1 VRNNILKV
9 PKFPV
14 CANFFTAKNK
24 KPTFLQG
31 SNFKIAQIVLK
42 PLPMYSSGH
51 KDSEKIYFDISRMYR
66 SWVINKKAKGQK
78 LGFTG
83 AKNAKMLRF
92 CWKWSQNYHLATLIE
107 IKNGLHYVGY
117 FVTLVTIKNGQRLL
131 NTIDP
136 DLFLVLPR

>member
-1 VRNNILKV
+1 MPGDQWSTDATITANDWTLNNLRATYDSKLIYSPGILGFNPEINNTKLNISGSCKYILGNNILKV

-66 SWVINKKAKGQK
+66 S
-78 LGFTG
+78 
-83 AKNAKMLRF
+83 
-92 CWKWSQNYHLATLIE
+92 
-107 IKNGLHYVGY
+107 
-117 FVTLVTIKNGQRLL
+117 
-131 NTIDP
+131 
-136 DLFLVLPR
+136 